1 MTMDAVL
8 ARTMV
13 ELADTLVADFDVV
26 DLLTL
31 LTTRSVDLLE
41 VDEAG
46 LLIAGVGGD
55 LRTMA
60 SSSDQVRLLD
70 LFQLQAEEGPC
81 LDCVGTGE
89 RIVNRDMAEDV
100 DRWPRFAVEA
110 RAAGFSTVHA
120 IPMRLRGTVLG
131 ALNLFSRR
139 PVVLEEN
146 DILAAQALADIATI
160 AILQTRAAEEAQ
172 TLAQQLSDVLNSR
185 IIMEQAKGVV
195 AERRQLS
202 IADAFD
208 LLRRHARN
216 HNLRLAVLA
225 QRVIDDTSV
234 ADTLER
240 DMPRRQGR

>member
-1 MTMDAVL
+1 MTMDALL

-13 ELADTLVADFDVV
+13 KLADTLVADFDVV

-31 LTTRSVDLLE
+31 LTTRCVDLLE

-60 SSSDQVRLLD
+60 SSSDQVRLLA

-131 ALNLFSRR
+131 ALNLFLSLIHISEPTR
-139 PVVLEEN
+139 PY
-146 DILAAQALADIATI
+146 
-160 AILQTRAAEEAQ
+160 
-172 TLAQQLSDVLNSR
+172 
-185 IIMEQAKGVV
+185 
-195 AERRQLS
+195 
-202 IADAFD
+202 
-208 LLRRHARN
+208 
-216 HNLRLAVLA
+216 
-225 QRVIDDTSV
+225 
-234 ADTLER
+234 
-240 DMPRRQGR
+240 